1 SRTRAPAACWRWLR
15 ISGWIPSRPCI
26 ALPSIIRGCWMIRP
40 AANTPISV
48 PCCNTAW
55 KRCASTGRPCPD
67 VNGADMAVK
76 QLHPQGH
83 FPAPGIFRRVASAFY
98 DMMLCLAMLM
108 VLTLVY
114 QQVVLRMIY
123 GAETL
128 EAMSNAGQ
136 LDRDPLLTVLM
147 VLAIYGFFML
157 FWTLRGQTL

>member
-1 SRTRAPAACWRWLR
+1 
-15 ISGWIPSRPCI
+15 
-26 ALPSIIRGCWMIRP
+26 
-40 AANTPISV
+40 
-48 PCCNTAW
+48 
-55 KRCASTGRPCPD
+55 
-67 VNGADMAVK
+67 MAVK
-76 QLHPQGH
+76 HLHPQGDV
-83 FPAPGIFRRVASAFY
+83 PAPGIFRRVASALY

-147 VLAIYGFFML
+147 ILAIYGFFIL
-157 FWTLRGQTL
+157 FWTLRGQTLGLQAWRLRVRQPDATSITRRQALHRRSASPASCLCGRPGAWWAPWARHSRPWPAIAPGTRTAVLPTPLAC

>member
-1 SRTRAPAACWRWLR
+1 
-15 ISGWIPSRPCI
+15 
-26 ALPSIIRGCWMIRP
+26 
-40 AANTPISV
+40 
-48 PCCNTAW
+48 
-55 KRCASTGRPCPD
+55 
-67 VNGADMAVK
+67 MAVK
-76 QLHPQGH
+76 QLHPQGD

-157 FWTLRGQTL
+157 FWTLRGQTLGMQAWRLRVQQPDGTSITWRQAIMRVSVSLVSWLCGGLGIWWALWDKQSRTWADIASGTRTVVLPKT